1 MEITAKSRKSKKRL
15 EREIKGG
22 KGQEGVGKERSGG
35 MRQTRHSKPSKQYE
49 LG

>member
-1 MEITAKSRKSKKRL
+1 MEITAKAGKARRL
-15 EREIKGG
+15 GGEIKGG